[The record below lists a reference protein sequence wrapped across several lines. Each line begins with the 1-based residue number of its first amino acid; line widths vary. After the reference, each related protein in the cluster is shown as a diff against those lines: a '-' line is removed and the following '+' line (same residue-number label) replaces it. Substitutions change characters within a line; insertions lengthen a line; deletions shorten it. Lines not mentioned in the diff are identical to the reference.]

1 MLKTVKICPR
11 YSFGSVKNCC
21 KFILEILKISA
32 LMGYNYFMIFFQ
44 HKTLEIVKI
53 CSKYSFVSV

>member
-1 MLKTVKICPR
+1 MLETVKICPK
-11 YSFGSVKNCC
+11 YSFGSVENCC
-21 KFILEILKISA
+21 KSILEILKIGFNG
-32 LMGYNYFMIFFQ
+32 LKLFNIFFQ